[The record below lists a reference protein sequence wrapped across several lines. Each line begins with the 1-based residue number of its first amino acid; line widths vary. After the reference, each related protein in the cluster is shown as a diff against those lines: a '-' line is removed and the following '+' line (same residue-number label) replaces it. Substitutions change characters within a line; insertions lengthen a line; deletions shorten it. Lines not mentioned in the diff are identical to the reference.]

1 MPDSSKRTHGDFDHA
16 RTLLRHRRTGLTRG
30 WTGSVPSYSPIAGFS
45 QRKCHMRILKKRSPS
60 LTATTLHALA
70 EHPLASA
77 VVATAGLMAAAA
89 IVNRRLADKAQR
101 DNPPQGRFIDIDGV
115 RLHYVE
121 RGSGRPLVLF
131 HGNGSM
137 IQDFE
142 SSGLID
148 LAAKDY
154 RVIVFDR
161 PGFGHSLRPRNVV
174 WTLRPRPTSSR
185 KLLRILA
192 SKRRSCSDIPGA
204 RRLRSPWQADI
215 PQWSR
220 P

>member
-1 MPDSSKRTHGDFDHA
+1 
-16 RTLLRHRRTGLTRG
+16 
-30 WTGSVPSYSPIAGFS
+30 
-45 QRKCHMRILKKRSPS
+45 MRILKKRSPS

-70 EHPLASA
+70 EYPFASA
-77 VVATAGLMAAAA
+77 VVAAAGLMAAAA
-89 IVNRRLADKAQR
+89 VVNRRLADKALR

-121 RGSGRPLVLF
+121 RGSGRPLVLL

-161 PGFGHSLRPRNVV
+161 PGFGHSLRPRQI
-174 WTLRPRPTSSR
+174 SSR
-185 KLLRILA
+185 MRWRSWA
-192 SKRRSCSDIPGA
+192 STRRSCSDIPGA
-204 RRLRSPWQADI
+204 HRLRSPWQAGT
-215 PQWSR
+215 PRWSK